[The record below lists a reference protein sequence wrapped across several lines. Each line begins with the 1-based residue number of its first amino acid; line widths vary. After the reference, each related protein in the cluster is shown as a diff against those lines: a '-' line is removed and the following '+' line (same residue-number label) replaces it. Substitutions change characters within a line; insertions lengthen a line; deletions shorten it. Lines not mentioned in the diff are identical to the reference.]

1 MFFWIPSFDEF
12 FILGPGG
19 AYPPAYPP
27 PAGQAPG
34 YNRQD
39 SAVSTGSSTI
49 TQEHILMSMR
59 SGVEDAVSI
68 STVYPAWF
76 YGLQSKLTRT
86 EI

>member
-1 MFFWIPSFDEF
+1 MFKLVLSNHNMKFLSFDEF
-12 FILGPGG
+12 LILGPGG

-59 SGVEDAVSI
+59 SGVEDAVSTQI
-68 STVYPAWF
+68 
-76 YGLQSKLTRT
+76 Q
-86 EI
+86 IQ